1 MNRGRKTRRFSQIY
15 VTIYVNVCDVN
26 MLVFEAKL
34 EGENEQYQ
42 ALDEAIRTARFVR
55 NASLRY
61 WMDNKGIG
69 RYDLS
74 KFCAV
79 LAANAEFPWVSKLNS
94 MARQA
99 SAERAWSAIA
109 RFFDNC
115 KKRKVCRG
123 DIPPGELCKKSKP
136 GKKGFPKFK
145 KEQTHGSV
153 EYKTTGWSLSNDR
166 RYITFSDGFK
176 AGTFKLWGT
185 RDLHFYQFKQ
195 FKRVRV
201 VRRADGYYCQFC
213 IDQDRVERRE
223 PTGKTIGIDVGLN
236 HFYTDSNG
244 ETVAN
249 PRHLRKSEKSLRRL
263 QRRMSKT
270 KKGSQNRIKFRNKLA
285 RKHLK
290 VSRQRKDFAVKTA
303 RCVVRSNDLVAY
315 EDLQVRNMVKN
326 HRLAKSI
333 SDVSWSLFRQWV
345 EYFGKVFG
353 VVTVAVAPHYTS
365 QNCSNCGEIV
375 KKTLSTRTHVCPHC
389 GHTQDR
395 DWNAARNILE
405 KALSTAGHVGTNA
418 SGEIDQYLSEE
429 TPSSKST
436 RGKRKPKERS
446 LESPA
451 ISGTPD

>member
-1 MNRGRKTRRFSQIY
+1 
-15 VTIYVNVCDVN
+15 

-34 EGENEQYQ
+34 EGQDEQYQ

-55 NASLRY
+55 NACLRY

-79 LAANAEFPWVSKLNS
+79 LAANTEFPWVAKLNS

-115 KKRKVCRG
+115 KK
-123 DIPPGELCKKSKP
+123 SKP
-136 GKKGFPKFK
+136 RKKGFPKFK

-153 EYKTTGWSLSNDR
+153 EYKTCGWRLSDDR
-166 RYITFSDGFK
+166 RHITFSDGFK
-176 AGTFKLWGT
+176 AGTFKLWGS
-185 RDLHFYQFKQ
+185 RDLHFYQLKQ

-201 VRRADGYYCQFC
+201 VRRADGYYAQFC
-213 IDQDRVERRE
+213 IDQERVETRE
-223 PTGKTIGIDVGLN
+223 PTLKTIGIDVGLN
-236 HFYTDSNG
+236 HFLTDSDGNQI
-244 ETVAN
+244 EN
-249 PRHLRKSEKSLRRL
+249 PRHLRKSEKSLKRL
-263 QRRMSKT
+263 QRRLSKT
-270 KKGSQNRIKFRNKLA
+270 KKGSNNRVKFRDKLA

-303 RCVVRSNDLVAY
+303 RCVVKSNDLVAY

-326 HRLAKSI
+326 RHLAKSI
-333 SDVSWSLFRQWV
+333 SDAAWTQFRQWV

-353 VVTVAVAPHYTS
+353 VVTVAVPPHHTS
-365 QNCSNCGEIV
+365 QNCSNCGQVV
-375 KKTLSTRTHVCPHC
+375 KKSLSTRTHICPHC

-405 KALSTAGHVGTNA
+405 LGLRTVGHTGTNA
-418 SGEIDQYLSEE
+418 SGDIDLCLGGA
-429 TPSSKST
+429 TPPNKPS
-436 RGKRKPKERS
+436 RGKRKPKE
-446 LESPA
+446 
-451 ISGTPD
+451 

>member
-1 MNRGRKTRRFSQIY
+1 MI
-15 VTIYVNVCDVN
+15 
-26 MLVFEAKL
+26 VFEAKL
-34 EGENEQYQ
+34 EGQDEQYR

-55 NASLRY
+55 NSCLRY

-69 RYDLS
+69 RYDLN

-79 LAANAEFPWVSKLNS
+79 LAASIEFPWVSKLNS
-94 MARQA
+94 MARQS

-115 KKRKVCRG
+115 KKG
-123 DIPPGELCKKSKP
+123 KP

-153 EYKTTGWSLSNDR
+153 DYKTCGWRLSDDHR
-166 RYITFSDGFK
+166 HITFSDGFK

-185 RDLHFYQFKQ
+185 RDLHFYQLKQ
-195 FKRVRV
+195 LKRVRV
-201 VRRADGYYCQFC
+201 ARRADGYYCQFC
-213 IDQDRVERRE
+213 IDQERIERRE

-249 PRHLRKSEKSLRRL
+249 PRHLGKSEKSLRRL

-270 KKGSQNRIKFRNKLA
+270 KKGSKNRVKFRNKLA

-303 RCVVRSNDLVAY
+303 RCVMKSNDLVAY

-333 SDVSWSLFRQWV
+333 NDVSWSLFRQWV
-345 EYFGKVFG
+345 EYFGKVFC
-353 VVTVAVAPHYTS
+353 VVTVAVPPHYTS
-365 QNCSNCGEIV
+365 QNCSNCGEVV

-395 DWNAARNILE
+395 DWNAARNIL
-405 KALSTAGHVGTNA
+405 AHGLSTAGHVGTNA
-418 SGEIDQYLSEE
+418 SGETDQYLGEE

-446 LESPA
+446 LESPPKTQVGWGGCQKQHPQL
-451 ISGTPD
+451 GTGDWEKVF